1 MKSMIDIYELLKE
14 YGTFIYTR
22 DPLGDLT
29 LMEDEI
35 KELYKAQV
43 LDVKDYQMA
52 LLLIRQ
58 RETKERIKLE
68 QDTSN

>member
-1 MKSMIDIYELLKE
+1 MKTMADIYDLLKE

-22 DPLGDLT
+22 DPLGDLA
-29 LMEDEI
+29 LMEDES

-43 LDVKDYQMA
+43 LDIKDYQMA

-58 RETKERIKLE
+58 RETKERSKMQ
-68 QDTSN
+68 QDDA

>member
-43 LDVKDYQMA
+43 LDAKDYQMA